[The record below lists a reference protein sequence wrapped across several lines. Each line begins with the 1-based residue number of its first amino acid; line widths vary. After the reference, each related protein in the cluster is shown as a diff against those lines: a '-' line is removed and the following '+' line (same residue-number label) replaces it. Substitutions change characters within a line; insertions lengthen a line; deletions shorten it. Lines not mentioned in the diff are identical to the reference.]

1 MQIAFFC
8 YNLIGINELS
18 TIYATKNKVKQNA
31 VNEIATINGSKVL
44 IENGEIKTIL
54 SKEIQQTGYMT
65 VEEMS
70 QLIDAEI
77 KALYKMS

>member
-1 MQIAFFC
+1 MQR
-8 YNLIGINELS
+8 
-18 TIYATKNKVKQNA
+18 KNKVKQNA
-31 VNEIATINGSKVL
+31 INEIATINGSKVL

-65 VEEMS
+65 VEEMF

-77 KALYKMS
+77 KALYKMP

>member
-1 MQIAFFC
+1 MNYLQFMQR
-8 YNLIGINELS
+8 
-18 TIYATKNKVKQNA
+18 KNRAKQNA
-31 VNEIATINGSKVL
+31 INEIATINGSKVL

-65 VEEMS
+65 VEEMF

-77 KALYKMS
+77 KALYKMHK

>member
-1 MQIAFFC
+1 MQR
-8 YNLIGINELS
+8 
-18 TIYATKNKVKQNA
+18 KNKVKQNA
-31 VNEIATINGSKVL
+31 INEITTINGSKVL

-65 VEEMS
+65 VEEMF

-77 KALYKMS
+77 KALYKRP

>member
-1 MQIAFFC
+1 MNYLQFMQR
-8 YNLIGINELS
+8 
-18 TIYATKNKVKQNA
+18 KNRAKQNA
-31 VNEIATINGSKVL
+31 INEIATINGSKVL

-65 VEEMS
+65 VEEMF

-77 KALYKMS
+77 KALYKMP

>member
-1 MQIAFFC
+1 MQR
-8 YNLIGINELS
+8 
-18 TIYATKNKVKQNA
+18 KNKVKQNA
-31 VNEIATINGSKVL
+31 INEIATINGSKVL

-65 VEEMS
+65 VEEMF

-77 KALYKMS
+77 KALYKMPYTLMMLATAKTSTITRI

>member
-1 MQIAFFC
+1 MNYLQFMQR
-8 YNLIGINELS
+8 
-18 TIYATKNKVKQNA
+18 KNKVKQNA
-31 VNEIATINGSKVL
+31 INEIATINGSKVL

-65 VEEMS
+65 VEEMF

-77 KALYKMS
+77 KALYKMHK